1 MAKKPGLAQKIELI
15 HRALDK
21 ARIPHAFG
29 GAIALAYYT
38 TPRTTIDVDINIF
51 VGPDRYSSV
60 VKVLRRAG
68 VEEFPDDLSDGQGR
82 ARWGPNPVDLFFA
95 YDPIHDAMREAAR
108 TVPFADATIP
118 ILAPEH
124 LLVPKA
130 VFGRSKDWVD
140 IEQMLIAV
148 DDLERDEIDRWLD
161 HLFGK
166 DDPRAERVR
175 SLWAELR

>member
-1 MAKKPGLAQKIELI
+1 MAQEPGLAEKIELI

-29 GAIALAYYT
+29 GALALAYYT

-51 VGPDRYSSV
+51 VGPEGYASV

-68 VEEFPDDLSDGQGR
+68 VEEFPGELSDGQCR

-95 YDPIHDAMREAAR
+95 CDPIHDAMREAAR
-108 TVPFADATIP
+108 TVPFADETIP
-118 ILAPEH
+118 ILASEH
-124 LLVPKA
+124 LLVAKA
-130 VFGRSKDWVD
+130 VFDRSKDWVD

-148 DDLERDEIDRWLD
+148 DDLDREEIDRWLD
-161 HLFGK
+161 HLIGK
-166 DDPRAERVR
+166 VDPRAERVR